1 MIRAILIFLLGAA
14 ASLCSSLEDGSGNSP
29 AEGVDGGRLL
39 ARQVTKPTTPNQILD
54 AIADRAAAKMAGLK
68 WNISK
73 AMNDSYSVFPLQVN
87 LPVATASEE
96 FTITNAVITGLGSL
110 RRSKSASFNPL
121 KTVLL
126 GTLVLDNICIT
137 ANYTLVFQSLGAA
150 PAQDLKGG
158 RGGGGGLKE
167 CVTKLFAD
175 LQVALS
181 RPLVPQRLLNYV
193 VRSGHDELKSMA
205 GLDQKG
211 MAPIHEAGA
220 RRALRDVLEKTM
232 NTDVKGM
239 VTQAILSMKAGM

>member
-150 PAQDLKGG
+150 PAQDLKGVV
-158 RGGGGGLKE
+158 KE

-181 RPLVPQRLLNYV
+181 ALVPQRLLNYV